1 MCRRCRDIVKHS
13 RRGNLASQPNL
24 DGRVMKLDKWIAVLF
39 LLLSLIYGYTAYTY
53 PLLPFE
59 LNMTFLPNTMPM
71 ALSVLGGILAMFLIL
86 APETAPDDGEVQRN
100 IDASNLRQ
108 YKLGQA
114 IALLVAM
121 VLYALALRPIGF
133 IAATVLFLAGGSFI
147 LGERR
152 YPVMIPIALIG
163 AFSIWFLVQE
173 MLGIFLRPWPWF
185 IP

>member
-1 MCRRCRDIVKHS
+1 
-13 RRGNLASQPNL
+13 
-24 DGRVMKLDKWIAVLF
+24 MKLDKWIAVLF
-39 LLLSLIYGYTAYTY
+39 LLLSMVYGYTAFTY

-71 ALSVLGGILAMFLIL
+71 VLSVLGIILGLFLIL
-86 APETAPDDGEVQRN
+86 APEAAPDNGEALSN
-100 IDASNLRQ
+100 IDTSNLGQ

-114 IALLVAM
+114 LTLLAAM

-133 IAATVLFLAGGSFI
+133 ICATVLFLAGGSFI

-152 YPVMIPIALIG
+152 YLVMTAIALTG
-163 AFSIWFLVQE
+163 AFSIWYLVQE
-173 MLGIFLRPWPWF
+173 LLGIFLRPWPWF